1 MSPDEHAAVD
11 AALIDFRSALL
22 EKLPGCLKPKS
33 WSMGQVERPGSR
45 EHRKSPS
52 GKACM
57 AFLAV
62 GWESKEV
69 HLEAKKEEVFVQAIT
84 PVRKKML
91 PSIHETDMWHV
102 VFQKV

>member
-1 MSPDEHAAVD
+1 
-11 AALIDFRSALL
+11 
-22 EKLPGCLKPKS
+22 
-33 WSMGQVERPGSR
+33 
-45 EHRKSPS
+45 
-52 GKACM
+52 M